1 MPETPTMRTFHRKSQ
16 RFITKITSQRLY
28 SNWDKQCY
36 NTKYHWSTKPNWFI
50 TYQKVNKTWKH
61 PSSSQ
66 RHNPLVNHKDVKQAI
81 NKHWHLIQ
89 QNPQLLEIFPK
100 QPFVAFRKTRE
111 KLIRAKLTNTDPNK
125 STKIITPNPRDSV
138 LLSFLKEQIT

>member
-1 MPETPTMRTFHRKSQ
+1 M
-16 RFITKITSQRLY
+16 
-28 SNWDKQCY
+28 
-36 NTKYHWSTKPNWFI
+36 
-50 TYQKVNKTWKH
+50 
-61 PSSSQ
+61 
-66 RHNPLVNHKDVKQAI
+66 KQAI

-100 QPFVAFRKTRE
+100 QPFVAFRKAQNIRE

-138 LLSFLKEQIT
+138 FFEEPDETLNIFLSLLEEQIT